1 MARRTIIA
9 ALLAH
14 FEDDLLIFRSAG
26 IASILVFR
34 EKATDMFSLIP
45 DDNDDYLDQAMKM
58 VVRQVKR
65 ETNMIPNNKHEYHS
79 RLNVELAEEFTSQTM
94 MNLLTKLCPHT
105 TAKLPLIMI
114 CNMITNQITK
124 TPCPL
129 QVVLGTLIR
138 EKELIQELYKCGI
151 VCSYDEVLRFRK
163 SAATASK
170 QVTSRG
176 LVNTSQSGAGLVQVV
191 VDNFDANISSQNGLR
206 STHALAMLLTQT
218 CETDENAKMPD
229 TIPRLRKEDMT
240 AQIESD
246 VPVHRYD
253 GPKKPEM
260 PPTRATKSVFI
271 PEGTGITSS
280 GS

>member
-1 MARRTIIA
+1 
-9 ALLAH
+9 
-14 FEDDLLIFRSAG
+14 
-26 IASILVFR
+26 
-34 EKATDMFSLIP
+34 
-45 DDNDDYLDQAMKM
+45 
-58 VVRQVKR
+58 
-65 ETNMIPNNKHEYHS
+65 
-79 RLNVELAEEFTSQTM
+79 
-94 MNLLTKLCPHT
+94 
-105 TAKLPLIMI
+105 MI

-151 VCSYDEVLRFRK
+151 VCSNDEVLRFRM

-176 LVNTSQSGAGLVQVV
+176 LVNTSLSRAGLVQVV

-206 STHALAMLLTQT
+206 STHGFAMLLT
-218 CETDENAKMPD
+218 CETGENAKKLD
-229 TIPRLRKEDMT
+229 TTPRLRKEDMT
-240 AQIESD
+240 SQIERD

-260 PPTRATKSVFI
+260 PPTRATKSVLSLRVLASQVVAANWPPVGDFYFFSRIVGRNACPEWNGFNSHLNRTEVQTMI
-271 PEGTGITSS
+271 PATTCVYTPLIDI
-280 GS
+280 